1 MKTASKNGPPLTRS
15 LSAQV
20 LMLTVAF
27 VMLAEILIYVPSVA
41 RFRLNNLEQ
50 RIEEAHLAA
59 MSLLSIPNFV
69 ASPEF
74 ERELLA
80 AVSAHGVVLKQ
91 PQTRIL
97 IQADGMPP
105 SVAASYDL
113 RQRNMLM
120 LIADAFETLFATDG
134 RVIRVIDDA
143 TMRADTE
150 VEIIMDEAPLRA
162 AMLTY
167 SWNILTLS
175 FAIALITAGL
185 LFLVLQGRLVRPIR
199 RITESMTAF
208 RQAPEE
214 PSSSI
219 DPSTKRSDEIGVAQR
234 ELAEMQEQLRQ
245 SLKQKTRLAELGA
258 AVSKVNHDLRN
269 ILATAQLVSDRLTLS
284 DDPDV
289 RRVTPR
295 LIDAIDRAINLC
307 RRTLRYGSADEPPPD
322 LASFPLGDL
331 VDEVGA
337 SVGLPT
343 GGEIVWRNRITN
355 GMEITADRD
364 QMFRVLLNLGRN
376 AVQAISESGEIR
388 VQAARTD
395 TGVSIDI
402 QDTGPG
408 LPPVAR
414 EHLFEAF
421 TGSARSGG
429 TGLGLVIARDV
440 MRAHGG
446 DIKLVQSDA
455 SGTVFRLFLPDPQA

>member
-120 LIADAFETLFATDG
+120 LIADAFETLFATNG

>member
-113 RQRNMLM
+113 RQRNMMM
-120 LIADAFETLFATDG
+120 LIADAFDTLFATED

-185 LFLVLQGRLVRPIR
+185 LFMVLQGRLVRPIR

-214 PSSSI
+214 SSSSI
-219 DPSTKRSDEIGVAQR
+219 QPSAERSDEIGIAQR

-245 SLKQKTRLAELGA
+245 SLQQKTRLAELGA

-295 LIDAIDRAINLC
+295 LIDSIDRAINLC
-307 RRTLRYGSADEPPPD
+307 RRTLRYGSAAEPTPD
-322 LASFPLGDL
+322 FAAFPLGDL

-337 SVGLPT
+337 SVGLPSD
-343 GGEIVWRNRITN
+343 GQIVWQNRITN

-376 AVQAISESGEIR
+376 AVQAIAESGEIR

-395 TGVSIDI
+395 AGVSIDI
-402 QDTGPG
+402 RDTGPG
-408 LPPVAR
+408 LPPAAR

-446 DIKLVQSDA
+446 DIELVQSDA
-455 SGTVFRLFLPDPQA
+455 SGTVFRLFLPERDM

>member
-1 MKTASKNGPPLTRS
+1 METASKSGPPLARS
-15 LSAQV
+15 LSAKV
-20 LMLTVAF
+20 LMLTIAF

-74 ERELLA
+74 EQELLA

-91 PQTRIL
+91 PETRIL
-97 IQADGMPP
+97 ILTDGMPP
-105 SVAASYDL
+105 NVAASYDL
-113 RQRNMLM
+113 RQRNLLM
-120 LIADAFETLFATDG
+120 LIADAFETLFATED

-143 TMRADTE
+143 QIRADTE
-150 VEIIMDEAPLRA
+150 VEIVMDEAPLRA

-185 LFLVLQGRLVRPIR
+185 LFLVLQGLLVRPIR

-208 RQAPEE
+208 RRAPEE

-219 DPSTKRSDEIGVAQR
+219 QPSAGRSDEIGVAQH

-295 LIDAIDRAINLC
+295 LIDSIDRAINLC
-307 RRTLRYGSADEPPPD
+307 RRTLRYGSADEPAPD
-322 LASFPLGDL
+322 LAPFPLGDL

-337 SVGLPT
+337 SVGLPSD
-343 GGEIVWRNRITN
+343 GQIVWKNRITN

-376 AVQAISESGEIR
+376 AVQAIAESGEIR
-388 VQAARTD
+388 VQASRTD
-395 TGVSIDI
+395 AGVSIDV

-408 LPPVAR
+408 LPPTAR
-414 EHLFEAF
+414 EHLFEDFA
-421 TGSARSGG
+421 GSTRSGG

-440 MRAHGG
+440 MRSHGG
-446 DIKLVQSDA
+446 DIELVQSDS
-455 SGTVFRLFLPDPQA
+455 SGTVFRLFLPERRA